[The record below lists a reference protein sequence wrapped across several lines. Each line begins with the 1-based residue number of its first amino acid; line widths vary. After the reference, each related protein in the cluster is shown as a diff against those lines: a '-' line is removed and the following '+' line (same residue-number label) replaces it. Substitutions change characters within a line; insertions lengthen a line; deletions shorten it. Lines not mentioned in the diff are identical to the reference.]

1 MRKWW
6 LYLMLLAAIAVAAT
20 GLSRLRFDTDI
31 LSMLPGELPE
41 VKGLKAQHR
50 AFARQDEAILLLE
63 SAGDDPPA
71 EAARSLAAALEKD
84 GVVKSARWQP
94 RWTAEPEGL
103 AELLA
108 YLWLNGDPAE
118 VRALA
123 DRLSAE
129 NSQATFAAALED
141 LATTLEGQDLALLSH
156 DPFGFLGHSA
166 VADVLGASG
175 SGGAAFGSADGT
187 AHLIFIDAPGEI
199 AGYREAGAWLDQ
211 VRASIARWQE
221 AGGGGQGTGESE
233 EDAGTPSSA
242 SPDPRPLTPGPFKIS
257 ITGEPAFSSE
267 IGSAMEKDMSG
278 SIGITLTLIALL
290 FWWMQRRLMLLH
302 GLVITLCMVFA
313 VALGVAGWIYG
324 ELSIMAL
331 ASAEILI
338 GLATDYGLV
347 ICQEAKAAGHDR
359 KKLLRAAGPPV
370 LCGAI
375 TTTVVFSALNLG
387 GLPGMAQ
394 LGSIVAFGLLAAG
407 ILMIVFYLPWVAKFG
422 VNRVAAQDDAK
433 WIPRRK
439 KSLLLTGGL
448 VALAL
453 TVLATLGMPGVEFD
467 SKIMRPRD
475 SAAMAAFERMQEKF
489 PDKDPR
495 QLRLVIEAADDATM
509 RARLDEAAR
518 RLATAKTDGVLL
530 ESSLPSGW
538 WPDPARQ
545 EGNRAAL
552 LALSRD
558 APRLL
563 GEADEAGFS
572 EQGTAL
578 GRQVFGFLGK
588 AAAGPGFFP
597 ESPAAREVMRL
608 FIQRDESG
616 GGLVLGSVLPST
628 GVDPLTPGYPRL
640 RALNGDGIW
649 LAGWSLF
656 KPAIAGL
663 VKDDMTRMLVPMGV
677 LLVLMMFLIFRR
689 GRDVGLALL
698 TMVVS
703 GVVLLALMRLFGLKW
718 NFVNLMATPLLLGTG
733 IDYAIHVTLTL
744 KRTGMCFKEL
754 WNGTGK
760 ALLFCGAS
768 NVIGFGSLLLSSSD
782 ALVSLGQVA
791 VIGILL
797 SMTFSIFLLPGWH
810 SRK

>member
-1 MRKWW
+1 
-6 LYLMLLAAIAVAAT
+6 MLLAAIAVAAT
-20 GLSRLRFDTDI
+20 GLSRLKFDTDI
-31 LSMLPGELPE
+31 LSMLPGGLPE
-41 VKGLKAQHR
+41 VKGLKAQHQ

-63 SAGDDPPA
+63 TEGDLSPP
-71 EAARSLAAALEKD
+71 EAAAALAAALEKD
-84 GVVKSARWQP
+84 GVVARARWQP
-94 RWTAEPEGL
+94 RWTEDPAGL
-103 AELLA
+103 SELLA
-108 YLWLNGDPAE
+108 YLWLNGEPGE

-123 DRLSAE
+123 DRLSPA
-129 NSQATFAAALED
+129 NSPATLAAALDE
-141 LATTLEGQDLALLSH
+141 LATAIDGQDLALGAH
-156 DPFGFLGHSA
+156 DPFGFLAHPA
-166 VADVLGASG
+166 VAEVLSASG
-175 SGGAAFGSADGT
+175 GGGGFASGDGR
-187 AHLIFIDAPGEI
+187 AHLIFIDAPGEVP
-199 AGYREAGAWLDQ
+199 GYREAGLWLDQ
-211 VRASIARWQE
+211 VRASIARWQQ
-221 AGGGGQGTGESE
+221 AGGR
-233 EDAGTPSSA
+233 SA
-242 SPDPRPLTPGPFKIS
+242 AVQVS

-302 GLVITLCMVFA
+302 GLVLTLCLVFA
-313 VALGVAGWIYG
+313 VALGVAGWVYG

-359 KKLLRAAGPPV
+359 RKLFRAAGPPV
-370 LCGAI
+370 LCGAL

-407 ILMIVFYLPWVAKFG
+407 ILMVVFYLPWVAKFG
-422 VNRVAAQDDAK
+422 VDRAPSVDEANLL
-433 WIPRRK
+433 PRRK
-439 KSLLLTGGL
+439 TSLRLTGGL
-448 VALAL
+448 LAAALA
-453 TVLATLGMPGVEFD
+453 VLAVLGLPGVEFD

-495 QLRLVIEAADDATM
+495 QLRLVIEAPDDATM
-509 RARLDEAAR
+509 RARIAEADR
-518 RLATAKTDGVLL
+518 RLAEARAGGVLL

-545 EGNRAAL
+545 QENRAAL
-552 LALSRD
+552 LGIAKEG
-558 APRLL
+558 PRLL
-563 GEADEAGFS
+563 GEADEAGFT
-572 EQGTAL
+572 EEGTAL
-578 GRQVFGFLGK
+578 GRQVFAVLEK
-588 AAAGPGFFP
+588 AAAAGSGFHP
-597 ESPAAREVMRL
+597 SSPAAVEVMRL
-608 FIQRDESG
+608 FLQRSETG
-616 GGLVLGSVLPST
+616 GGLLLGSVLPAPE
-628 GVDPLTPGYPRL
+628 VDPLSSGYPRL

-663 VKDDMTRMLVPMGV
+663 VKDDMVRMLVPMGV

-698 TMVVS
+698 TMLVS
-703 GVVLLALMRLFGLKW
+703 GVVLLAVMRLCGLKW

-768 NVIGFGSLLLSSSD
+768 NVIGFGSLIFSSSD

-797 SMTFSIFLLPGWH
+797 SMAVSIFLLPGWH
-810 SRK
+810 VGPASRR

>member
-6 LYLMLLAAIAVAAT
+6 LYGMLLAAIAVAAT

-31 LSMLPGELPE
+31 LSMLPGGLPE

-63 SAGDDPPA
+63 TGGEHSPA
-71 EAARSLAAALEKD
+71 DAAKSLAAALEKD

-94 RWTAEPEGL
+94 RWTADPEGL
-103 AELLA
+103 SELLA
-108 YLWLNGDPAE
+108 YLWLNGDSAAT
-118 VRALA
+118 RDLA
-123 DRLSAE
+123 ARLSPE
-129 NSQATFAAALED
+129 NSQATLDAALED
-141 LATTLEGQDLALLSH
+141 LATALSGQDLAMNAH
-156 DPFGFLGHSA
+156 DPFGFLAHPA
-166 VADVLGASG
+166 VADVLAS
-175 SGGAAFGSADGT
+175 SGGGAGFASADGT
-187 AHLIFIDAPGEI
+187 AHLIFIDAPGEVP
-199 AGYREAGAWLDQ
+199 GYREAGAWLER
-211 VRASIARWQE
+211 VRESIARWQ
-221 AGGGGQGTGESE
+221 AAQGPACKVG
-233 EDAGTPSSA
+233 
-242 SPDPRPLTPGPFKIS
+242 

-267 IGSAMEKDMSG
+267 IGMAMEKDMSG

-302 GLVITLCMVFA
+302 GLVITLCLVFA

-347 ICQEAKAAGHDR
+347 ICQEAKSVGHDR
-359 KKLLRAAGPPV
+359 KRLLRAAGPPV

-407 ILMIVFYLPWVAKFG
+407 VLMIVFYLPWVARFG
-422 VNRVAAQDDAK
+422 VDRVVPDDEAK

-439 KSLLLTGGL
+439 RSLLITGGL
-448 VALAL
+448 VVAALA
-453 TVLATLGMPGVEFD
+453 VLGGLGMPGVEFD

-475 SAAMAAFERMQEKF
+475 SAAMEAFERMQEKF

-495 QLRLVIEAADDATM
+495 QLRLVVEAPDDATL
-509 RARLDEAAR
+509 RARLAEAER
-518 RLATAKTDGVLL
+518 RLAAAQADGVLL
-530 ESSLPSGW
+530 ESSLPTAW

-545 EGNRAAL
+545 ESNRPVLA
-552 LALSRD
+552 ALSRE

-563 GEADEAGFS
+563 AEADEAGFT
-572 EQGTAL
+572 EEGTAL
-578 GRQVFGFLGK
+578 GRQVFAFLAK
-588 AAAGPGFFP
+588 AAAGEGFYP
-597 ESPAAREVMRL
+597 QSPAAKEVLRL
-608 FIQRDESG
+608 FLQRDEAG
-616 GGLVLGSVLPST
+616 GGLVLGSVLPAPE
-628 GVDPLTPGYPRL
+628 VDPMTPGYPRL

-663 VKDDMTRMLVPMGV
+663 VKEDMTRMLVPMGV

-689 GRDVGLALL
+689 GRDVGLALT
-698 TMVVS
+698 TMLVS
-703 GVVLLALMRLFGLKW
+703 ALVLLALMRLFGLKW

-768 NVIGFGSLLLSSSD
+768 NVIGFGSLMFSSSD

-810 SRK
+810 ARPK

>member
-6 LYLMLLAAIAVAAT
+6 LYGMLLAAIAVAAM

-41 VKGLKAQHR
+41 VKGLKAQHQ

-63 SAGDDPPA
+63 TDGDLSPA
-71 EAARSLAAALEKD
+71 DAAKSLAEALEKD

-94 RWTAEPEGL
+94 RWTSDPEGL
-103 AELLA
+103 SELLA
-108 YLWLNGDPAE
+108 YLWLNGDPAAT
-118 VRALA
+118 RALVS
-123 DRLSAE
+123 RLSPE
-129 NSQATFAAALED
+129 YSQATFDTALEE
-141 LATTLEGQDLALLSH
+141 LATALSGQDLAMNAH
-156 DPFGFLGHSA
+156 DPFGFLAHPA
-166 VADVLGASG
+166 VADVLES
-175 SGGAAFGSADGT
+175 SGGGAGFASADGT
-187 AHLIFIDAPGEI
+187 SHLIFIDAPGEI
-199 AGYREAGAWLDQ
+199 PGYREAGEWLDR
-211 VRASIARWQE
+211 VRGSIANWQR
-221 AGGGGQGTGESE
+221 AGDS
-233 EDAGTPSSA
+233 
-242 SPDPRPLTPGPFKIS
+242 PFKVS

-267 IGSAMEKDMSG
+267 IGLAMEKDMSG

-302 GLVITLCMVFA
+302 GLVITLCLVFA

-422 VNRVAAQDDAK
+422 VDRAPAEDEAK

-439 KSLLLTGGL
+439 RSMLLTGGL
-448 VALAL
+448 VVAALAIL
-453 TVLATLGMPGVEFD
+453 GTLGMPGVEFD

-495 QLRLVIEAADDATM
+495 QLRLVVEAGDDATM
-509 RARLDEAAR
+509 RARLAEAEK
-518 RLATAKTDGVLL
+518 RLATAEDDGVLL

-538 WPDPARQ
+538 WPDPDRQ
-545 EGNRAAL
+545 ESNRAVL
-552 LALSRD
+552 LALSAE

-563 GEADEAGFS
+563 AQADEAGFT
-572 EQGTAL
+572 EEGTAL
-578 GRQVFGFLGK
+578 GRQVFGFLAK
-588 AAAGPGFFP
+588 AGTTKDFYP
-597 ESPAAREVMRL
+597 ESAAAREVMRL
-608 FIQRDESG
+608 FLQRGENG
-616 GGLVLGSVLPST
+616 GGLVLGSVLPAPE
-628 GVDPLTPGYPRL
+628 VDPLTPGYPRL

-689 GRDVGLALL
+689 GRDVGLALM
-698 TMVVS
+698 TMLVS
-703 GVVLLALMRLFGLKW
+703 AVVLLALMRLFDLKW

-768 NVIGFGSLLLSSSD
+768 NVIGFGSLMFSSSD

-810 SRK
+810 AGRK